1 MGNAHPPFTSRLPAA
16 VSERDESMKA
26 TGHLSRIRQALRQA
40 LPELRTSYGVESLA
54 VFGSV
59 VRDTANPASDVDVLI
74 RFQGEPPGLF
84 GFVRLE
90 RHLSEIV
97 GRPVDLVMET
107 ALKPRLR
114 EKILAEAVPT

>member
-1 MGNAHPPFTSRLPAA
+1 MCGAGL
-16 VSERDESMKA
+16 
-26 TGHLSRIRQALRQA
+26 LSRISQALRQA

-59 VRDTANPASDVDVLI
+59 VRDTASPESDVDVLV
-74 RFQGEPPGLF
+74 RFQGEPPGMF
-84 GFVRLE
+84 AFVRLE
-90 RHLSEIV
+90 RRLSEIV

-114 EKILAEAVPT
+114 DKILAEAVTT